1 MRGGKSALRGKVG
14 PRREDARDRGGGM
27 QFVCDCFYFL
37 REGGDEVICWGQGTA
52 RGKWEQSEMAIWGPG
67 VKAYQDNR
75 GLSGKTETQ
84 AETETADHEPEEM
97 LLQTE

>member
-1 MRGGKSALRGKVG
+1 MG
-14 PRREDARDRGGGM
+14 PRREDVREDARDRGGGM

-84 AETETADHEPEEM
+84 AETADHEPGEM